1 MFVMPLRHAACT
13 LGSQVLQ
20 PNCASKQLCTA
31 LSNQKMVADISH
43 HPPDQYLT
51 CTAEISDRCSNCG
64 ELVLQEAMELNAD
77 QKARIVTNRR
87 RLLLRLEALIQRQS
101 AAVEVLQENMPLQV
115 RAHAGTCAHA
125 VFCATCRA
133 KHVMCQ
139 PCLCILPSS
148 KHLLAHIT
156 RLRARKCYMFAVILA
171 SCSKFSSPA
180 HAFFH
185 EVHLTY

>member
-20 PNCASKQLCTA
+20 PKCASKQLCTP

-43 HPPDQYLT
+43 QPPDQYLT
-51 CTAEISDRCSNCG
+51 CTAEISDRCSNCA
-64 ELVLQEAMELNAD
+64 ELVLQEAMELTAD

-101 AAVEVLQENMPLQV
+101 AAVEVLQENVPLQV

-125 VFCATCRA
+125 VFCAAYRATCDVSAMSACMHLAEQQAAACSNHRIEST
-133 KHVMCQ
+133 KVLHICSSS
-139 PCLCILPSS
+139 CIL
-148 KHLLAHIT
+148 L
-156 RLRARKCYMFAVILA
+156 
-171 SCSKFSSPA
+171 
-180 HAFFH
+180 
-185 EVHLTY
+185 